1 MSAETIDHT
10 TLARLAE
17 AGALRGVRAVGQ
29 AGGWALMVS
38 YGVGERAL
46 AAQRSGRARVFK
58 RMETLVS
65 YLKGVGVSSFEV
77 ETAGYSAE
85 TSGTN
90 ARPDRAAALRNAHQA
105 LAHDAWFKAQ
115 VQLALSEADEPETNW
130 TSNEA
135 AKAAWAKKR
144 GELAAGAV
152 D

>member
-1 MSAETIDHT
+1 MSAETIDHA
-10 TLARLAE
+10 TLAHLAE
-17 AGALRGVRAVGQ
+17 AGALHGTRVVGQ

-38 YGVGERAL
+38 FGAGERAL
-46 AAQRSGRARVFK
+46 AAQRSRKARVFK

-65 YLKGVGVSSFEV
+65 YLQGVGVSRFEV
-77 ETAGYSAE
+77 EAAGYSPE
-85 TSGTN
+85 TSGTS
-90 ARPDRAAALRNAHQA
+90 ARPDRAAALRNAHKA

-115 VQLALSEADEPETNW
+115 VQLALSEVDEPETNW

-144 GELAAGAV
+144 GELAAGAI